1 MIGSGI
7 EIGAGAIESMLG
19 TLGISAVIGDGAAT
33 GTAAGTAAGMAAGM
47 AATAGTAAV
56 GRGFIDG
63 SEGITNGRGAGGK
76 GAAGFAEGAPGT
88 MGGTVRGGRPGM
100 AKPAGLK
107 PGSPP
112 AAPGKFMKLK
122 SGMVGAG
129 ICMPG

>member
-19 TLGISAVIGDGAAT
+19 TLGISAVIGDGAAA
-33 GTAAGTAAGMAAGM
+33 GMAAGTAAGI

>member
-33 GTAAGTAAGMAAGM
+33 GTAAGTAAGMAAGI

-63 SEGITNGRGAGGK
+63 SEGITNGRGAEWQNQSSWKYARVCHMSGVK
-76 GAAGFAEGAPGT
+76 RKQNCSYF
-88 MGGTVRGGRPGM
+88 
-100 AKPAGLK
+100 
-107 PGSPP
+107 
-112 AAPGKFMKLK
+112 KL
-122 SGMVGAG
+122 
-129 ICMPG
+129 